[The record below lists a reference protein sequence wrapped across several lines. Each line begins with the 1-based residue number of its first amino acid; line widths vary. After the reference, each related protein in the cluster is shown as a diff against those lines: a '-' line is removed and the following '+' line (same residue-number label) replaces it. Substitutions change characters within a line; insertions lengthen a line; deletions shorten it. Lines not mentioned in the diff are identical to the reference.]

1 MVSTCLVFKWF
12 GYPVFKCHSKTR
24 LFGIQPLLDHLNTE
38 LVQFQITTVFGS
50 SMYLTL
56 IPVDVLF
63 AIWSQSLDS
72 LWCLIYVSFGENI
85 LWLVLEWIFLRISEH
100 EPVQETHQGEVGQRI
115 AGIFDL
121 KCNKLML

>member
-1 MVSTCLVFKWF
+1 MFGISVPTIYHKPLKIQTCFD
-12 GYPVFKCHSKTR
+12 HSK
-24 LFGIQPLLDHLNTE
+24 N
-38 LVQFQITTVFGS
+38 FGS
-50 SMYLTL
+50 EFGSPVYLTL

-72 LWCLIYVSFGENI
+72 LGCLIDISFGENI

-121 KCNKLML
+121 KCYKLML